1 MDRTIEFLLT
11 ALGILALPCLGVL
24 ILIAFIVVGIV
35 FARKHRQKWDEAWV
49 EVARRTGLTY
59 ASKTLEQLSQEAQQQ
74 AAMEP
79 PGKRR
84 LIRVAPPTAPPR
96 LVGQYRG
103 LDVVVDV
110 FTKDFGDLNTPDERR
125 FTRISVPVQNREN
138 CRLAIRD
145 RRFWSPY
152 SALKAPSVQVS
163 AVGESDFDRRFTVQG
178 DPPHAVAR
186 LFGDGGLA
194 QRLVAEAARYE
205 VRLEN
210 QEVQLV
216 AKGLE
221 IRPDVLHSLLDL
233 VVDLAVRID
242 RG

>member
-1 MDRTIEFLLT
+1 MDQTIEFLLT

-24 ILIAFIVVGIV
+24 ILIAFVVVGILL
-35 FARKHRQKWDEAWV
+35 ARKHRQKWDEAWV

-103 LDVVVDV
+103 LDVVIDV
-110 FTKDFGDLNTPDERR
+110 FTRDFGDDTPDERR
-125 FTRISVPVQNREN
+125 FTRITVPVQNREN

-145 RRFWSPY
+145 RRFWSPH
-152 SALKAPSVQVS
+152 SDLKAPSVQVS
-163 AVGESDFDRRFTVQG
+163 AVGEGDLNRRFTVQG
-178 DPPHAVAR
+178 DPAHAVAR
-186 LFGDGGLA
+186 LFDDGSLA
-194 QRLVAEAARYE
+194 RRLADESARYE
-205 VRLEN
+205 VRLEG
-210 QEVQLV
+210 QELRLV

-233 VVDLAVRID
+233 AVDLAARVD